1 MNVGHAE
8 ISAYI
13 YFVVEIILEQ
23 SSNVQI
29 LHRDHNSGFV

>member
-1 MNVGHAE
+1 MNVGQAE

-13 YFVVEIILEQ
+13 YFVGEIIVEQ

-29 LHRDHNSGFV
+29 LCRDHNSGFV